1 MMLCAWGELPKEM
14 RLKEVRPYY
23 EVLARHK
30 VQLVIKRCFDV
41 ITACVLLILLSPLF
55 MILAIAIKLDSP
67 GEVFYRQI
75 RVGQYGK
82 HFKIFKFRSMVTGA
96 DKSGSLVTVKSDTR
110 VTRVGRFIR
119 KYRLDEI
126 SQLID
131 VFRGTMTFVGTR
143 PEVPKYVSKYTD
155 VMMATLLLPPGVTS
169 QASIEFKDEERLLT
183 CKEAVEEVYVQEVLP
198 KKMEYN
204 LNSIM
209 NFSIMN
215 DISVMVRTVVAV
227 VK

>member
-1 MMLCAWGELPKEM
+1 
-14 RLKEVRPYY
+14 
-23 EVLARHK
+23 
-30 VQLVIKRCFDV
+30 
-41 ITACVLLILLSPLF
+41 
-55 MILAIAIKLDSP
+55 
-67 GEVFYRQI
+67 
-75 RVGQYGK
+75 
-82 HFKIFKFRSMVTGA
+82 MVTGA